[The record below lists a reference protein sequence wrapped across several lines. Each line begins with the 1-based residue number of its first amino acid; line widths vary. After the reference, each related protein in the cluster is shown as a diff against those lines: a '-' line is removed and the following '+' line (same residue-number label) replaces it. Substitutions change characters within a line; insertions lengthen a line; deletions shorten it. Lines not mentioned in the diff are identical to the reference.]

1 VRHAF
6 LLKPALTSGPIFKMF
21 MSEPIWRVK
30 ATGTLAL
37 KLATFTANGR
47 TSYGVVIGDG
57 IADLGKRLKYAGL
70 LEVLRAGALDE
81 VRKAAEGAK
90 PDVVLNSVTLLP
102 PVLAPEK
109 ILCIGV
115 NYANRNAEYKD
126 GSEQPKYPSM
136 FFRTPGS
143 LTGHGQPILRP
154 KASPQLDYE
163 GEICLVIG
171 KEGRHIAK
179 ENAMSHVA
187 GYTLCNEGT
196 LRDWVRHAKF
206 NVTQGKNF
214 DASGSIGPYFVSADE
229 IDPAKPLHLM
239 TKVNGEV
246 RQDDTTA
253 NLIFGFADLLAYI
266 TIFTTLKPG
275 DIIVTGTPV
284 GAGARF
290 DPPRWLKPGD
300 VVEVSVP
307 EIGTLRNQVADEG

>member
-1 VRHAF
+1 
-6 LLKPALTSGPIFKMF
+6 M
-21 MSEPIWRVK
+21 
-30 ATGTLAL
+30 

-47 TSYGVVIGDG
+47 TSYGAVIGDG
-57 IADLGKRLKYAGL
+57 IVDLGKRLEYASL

-81 VRKAAEGAK
+81 LRRAAEGER
-90 PDVVLNSVTLLP
+90 PDLVLNSVTLLP
-102 PVLAPEK
+102 PVVGPEK

-143 LTGHGQPILRP
+143 LVGHGQALVRP
-154 KASPQLDYE
+154 KVSPQLDYE

-171 KEGRHIAK
+171 KEGKHIAP
-179 ENAMSHVA
+179 ERAMDHVA

-229 IDPAKPLHLM
+229 IDPGKPLHLV

-253 NLIFGFADLLAYI
+253 NLIFSFADLLAYI

-300 VVEVSVP
+300 VVEVAVP
-307 EIGTLRNQVADEG
+307 GIGMLRNEVVDET

>member
-1 VRHAF
+1 MPAF
-6 LLKPALTSGPIFKMF
+6 AGMSGR
-21 MSEPIWRVK
+21 WD
-30 ATGTLAL
+30 L
-37 KLATFTANGR
+37 KLATFIANGK
-47 TSYGVVIGDG
+47 TTYGAVVGDG
-57 IADLGKRLKYAGL
+57 IVDLSSRLPHASVL
-70 LEVLRAGALDE
+70 DVLRAGALDE
-81 VRKAAEGAK
+81 ARKAASAQ
-90 PDVVLNSVTLLP
+90 PDLALKDVTLLP
-102 PVLAPEK
+102 PLIAPEK

-143 LTGHGQPILRP
+143 FVGHGQSIIRP
-154 KASPQLDYE
+154 KVSAQLDYE
-163 GEICLVIG
+163 GEIALIIG
-171 KEGRHIAK
+171 REGKHIPKER
-179 ENAMSHVA
+179 AMDHVA

-196 LRDWVRHAKF
+196 IRDWVRHAKF

-214 DASGSIGPYFVSADE
+214 DASGSLGPYFVTADE
-229 IDPAKPLHLM
+229 IDAAKPLHL
-239 TKVNGEV
+239 TTRVNSEL

-253 NLIFGFADLLAYI
+253 NLIFSFADLIAYI

-300 VVEVSVP
+300 MVEVAVP
-307 EIGTLRNQVADEG
+307 EIGTLRNRVVDEN

>member
-1 VRHAF
+1 
-6 LLKPALTSGPIFKMF
+6 M
-21 MSEPIWRVK
+21 
-30 ATGTLAL
+30 
-37 KLATFTANGR
+37 KLATFRAAGR
-47 TSYGVVIGDG
+47 SSYGAVVGEG
-57 IADLGKRLKYAGL
+57 IVDLGRRLKHASVL
-70 LEVLRAGALDE
+70 DVLRAGALDE
-81 VRKAAEGAK
+81 VRGAAVAV
-90 PDVVLNSVTLLP
+90 PDIALKDVTLLP
-102 PVLAPEK
+102 PVVAPEK

-143 LTGHGQPILRP
+143 LTGHGQPIVRP

-171 KEGRHIAK
+171 RAGKHIAK
-179 ENAMSHVA
+179 ERAMEHVA

-229 IDPAKPLHLM
+229 IDPAKPLHLT

-246 RQDDTTA
+246 RQDDTTE
-253 NLIFGFADLLAYI
+253 NLIFSFADLIAYI

-307 EIGTLRNQVADEG
+307 ELGTLRNQVADEV

>member
-1 VRHAF
+1 
-6 LLKPALTSGPIFKMF
+6 
-21 MSEPIWRVK
+21 
-30 ATGTLAL
+30 L

-47 TSYGVVIGDG
+47 TSYGAVVGDG
-57 IADLGKRLKYAGL
+57 IVDLGNRLKHASVL
-70 LEVLRAGALDE
+70 DVLRAGALDE
-81 VRKAAEGAK
+81 ARKAVEGAK
-90 PDVVLNSVTLLP
+90 PDIVLDSVTLLP
-102 PVLAPEK
+102 PVVAPEK

-136 FFRTPGS
+136 FFRVPGS
-143 LTGHGQPILRP
+143 FVGHGQPVVRP

-171 KEGRHIAK
+171 RQGRHIAK
-179 ENAMSHVA
+179 EQAMQHVA

-196 LRDWVRHAKF
+196 IRDWVRHAKF

-214 DASGSIGPYFVSADE
+214 EASGSLGPYLVSADE
-229 IDPAKPLHLM
+229 IDPAKPLHLT
-239 TKVNGEV
+239 TKVNGEI
-246 RQDDTTA
+246 RQDDTTE
-253 NLIFGFADLLAYI
+253 NLIFSFADLLAYI

-300 VVEVSVP
+300 TVEVSVP
-307 EIGTLRNQVADEG
+307 GIGTLTNPVVDEA

>member
-1 VRHAF
+1 
-6 LLKPALTSGPIFKMF
+6 M
-21 MSEPIWRVK
+21 
-30 ATGTLAL
+30 
-37 KLATFTANGR
+37 KLATFVMNGR
-47 TSYGVVIGDG
+47 TSYGAVVGEG
-57 IADLGKRLKYAGL
+57 ITDLGKRLSYASL

-81 VRKAAEGAK
+81 VRKAAAGAK
-90 PDVVLNSVTLLP
+90 VDVALSGVTLLP
-102 PVLAPEK
+102 PVIAPEK

-143 LTGHGQPILRP
+143 LIGHEQPIVRP

-163 GEICLVIG
+163 GEIALIIG
-171 KEGRHIAK
+171 REGRHVAK
-179 ENAMSHVA
+179 ERALDHVA

-229 IDPAKPLHLM
+229 IDPAKPLRLV
-239 TKVNGEV
+239 TKVNGEI

-253 NLIFGFADLLAYI
+253 NLIFGFADLIAYI

-275 DIIVTGTPV
+275 DVIVTGTPV

-307 EIGTLRNQVADEG
+307 EIGTLRNRVVDEV